1 MTELFPQVCDKNFKY
16 YQAKARRLPNHLISL
31 PFVWEYQESLD
42 SWTAA
47 QQDWRTEE
55 CCCR

>member
-42 SWTAA
+42 SWTAGLE
-47 QQDWRTEE
+47 D
-55 CCCR
+55 